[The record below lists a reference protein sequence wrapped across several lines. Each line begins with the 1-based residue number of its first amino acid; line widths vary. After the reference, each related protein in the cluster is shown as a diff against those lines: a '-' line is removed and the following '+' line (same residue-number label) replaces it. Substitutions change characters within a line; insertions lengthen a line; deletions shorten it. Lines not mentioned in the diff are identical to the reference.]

1 MLANETIHDWY
12 LTYNAF
18 DKTPGKWNLTM
29 LAEDICKFD
38 DILQTCTKQAVMTV
52 EGLLKAISDFQ
63 AYTIGV
69 NEAAS
74 VPKM

>member
-1 MLANETIHDWY
+1 MAILTLRARKGTGSKDDCIKVIHDVLQLYHVLFALSNMLTNETIHDWY

-38 DILQTCTKQAVMTV
+38 DIL
-52 EGLLKAISDFQ
+52 
-63 AYTIGV
+63 
-69 NEAAS
+69 
-74 VPKM
+74 